1 MQAVQGVED
10 ALAVG
15 TRAIEDLG
23 QPLIQRMVEQLAGR
37 CCEAL
42 QQLRG
47 ISMTYR
53 MTTKPVPTRCCLLP
67 ALVDA

>member
-1 MQAVQGVED
+1 MD
-10 ALAVG
+10 ALTAAAQ
-15 TRAIEDLG
+15 AIEAQG
-23 QPLIQRMVEQLAGR
+23 APLARLLVAQLAGR

-53 MTTKPVPTRCCLLP
+53 MTAKAMPTRSVP
-67 ALVDA
+67 VHAF